1 MRPNHFG
8 KLVLLVVL
16 TLTPAMGSRAQDLK
30 PNLKFGA
37 PTQEELSLKAYA
49 PDKEA
54 AAVTLYSNIEKKYDI
69 TPNGLE
75 LITEVERR
83 IKILKPEGKKK
94 ADNSIVYYQPLRGS
108 KETILGL
115 KATAYNLED
124 GKVVKTK
131 MERSMVST
139 EKLDDKR
146 MIIKFTV
153 PNVKEGTVIEYSYT
167 KHSEYF
173 YQLDTWYA
181 QENIP
186 VLYSRL
192 SMVIPDFFI
201 FNCQESG
208 GYTLEHHI
216 TPENTNIAIRGTL
229 YNGEGRRQEWVAHQ
243 LPAARETEY
252 VYYPND
258 FLAKVDFELS
268 SINIVGFLTKN
279 FATKWDEV
287 TEILLDDSDFGNRL
301 SQSNPLKSEQEALAL
316 DPKLTVT
323 QKVAA
328 LYGLLKKKVRW
339 NGDYRLTGKNGK
351 KTLDEGTGSNADINF
366 VLMSMLRDA
375 GLKTYPA
382 LLSTRDNG
390 RLPFYPSLQSLNT
403 FVVAVEENDTT
414 MHYFD
419 GSAEDGYIDMLPTTL
434 LTNRA
439 YILKGKNNNCWA
451 NIQQL
456 AHDKQVIGI
465 NGVIDASGQIK
476 GNCIV
481 NHYDE
486 GAYLFKNK
494 YRKAKDNNA
503 YIQQLGSDNKL
514 HIANY
519 TTEGSDT
526 LSPRATETFEFTKQ
540 CDVADDRI
548 YVNPIILP
556 IESSNPFT
564 SETRILPIEFPCPK
578 TLFQTVTLKI
588 PEGYGVEELPKGVV
602 TYIGDKEATFS
613 FKCAIS
619 DRHIICNYQL
629 NLKRAFF
636 GPEEYEYLK
645 NYFQTIVLRN
655 EDMVV
660 LKKGDGHA

>member
-1 MRPNHFG
+1 MRPNYFG
-8 KLVLLVVL
+8 KLVLQVVL
-16 TLTPAMGSRAQDLK
+16 TLMPVLGSLAQDLQ
-30 PNLKFGA
+30 PNLKFGV
-37 PTQEELSLKAYA
+37 PTQEELSLKVYA

-54 AAVTLYSNIEKKYDI
+54 AAVTLYSNVESRYDVS
-69 TPNGLE
+69 PQGLE
-75 LITEVERR
+75 LITEVQRR

-94 ADNSIVYYQPLRGS
+94 ADNSIIYYQPIGGS
-108 KETILGL
+108 KESILAL
-115 KATAYNLED
+115 KATAYNLEG

-131 MERSMVST
+131 MDRGMVST

-146 MIIKFTV
+146 VIMKFTV

-181 QENIP
+181 QEAIP

-208 GYTLEHHI
+208 GYILEHHT
-216 TPENTNIAIRGTL
+216 TPANTGLAISGTL
-229 YNGEGRRQEWVAHQ
+229 YSGAGHQQEWVARQ
-243 LPAARETEY
+243 LPAARETNY
-252 VYYPND
+252 VYQPND
-258 FLAKVDFELS
+258 FFSKVDFELS
-268 SINIVGFLTKN
+268 SINVVGFLTKN

-287 TEILLDDSDFGNRL
+287 AEQLLADNDFGNRL
-301 SQSNPLKSEQEALAL
+301 NQPNPLKNEQEALSL
-316 DPKLTVT
+316 DPSLTVT

-339 NGDYRLTGKNGK
+339 NGDYRLTGKSGR

-366 VLMSMLRDA
+366 LLMSMLRDA
-375 GLKTYPA
+375 GMKTYPA

-390 RLPFYPSLQSLNT
+390 RLPFYPSLQGLNT
-403 FVVAVEENDTT
+403 FIVAVEENDST
-414 MHYFD
+414 MSYFD
-419 GSAEDGYIDMLPTTL
+419 GSAEDGYINMLPSTL

-439 YILKGKNNNCWA
+439 YILKGKNDYCWA

-456 AHDKQVIGI
+456 ARDKQIIGI
-465 NGVIDASGQIK
+465 NAVIDPSGEIK
-476 GNCIV
+476 GSCNV
-481 NHYDE
+481 NYYDE
-486 GAYLFKNK
+486 GAYFFKKK
-494 YRKAKDNNA
+494 YRKAKDSMA

-519 TTEGSDT
+519 TTEGPDT
-526 LSPRATETFEFTKQ
+526 FSPQAKETFQFTKQ

-548 YVNPIILP
+548 YVNPIIIP

-564 SETRILPIEFPCPK
+564 SETRILPIEFPCLK

-588 PEGYGVEELPKGVV
+588 PEGYSVEELPKGVM
-602 TYIGDKEATFS
+602 TFIGDKEATFS
-613 FKCAIS
+613 FKCVVR
-619 DRHIICNYQL
+619 DQHIICNYRL
-629 NLKRAFF
+629 DLKRSFF
-636 GPEEYEYLK
+636 GAEEYEYLK
-645 NYFQTIVLRN
+645 NYFQSIVLRN

-660 LKKGDGHA
+660 LKKGAAHA